1 VGLNN
6 AEPALMSSAWR
17 HRWLVLQTVGVV
29 FLLVLAFQLVGSDE
43 VTYEAST
50 NVVIQEPMTSTDATG
65 AGVIDNEQYIAS
77 QLEILRSPLVAE
89 AASVIVNEAGHEVTV
104 DDLVDSVA
112 IVATPESPLVTI
124 TAAAPSPEAAIAYG
138 NAMADG
144 YREVTQRQ
152 TTATSEA
159 QIERIDAQVA
169 GIDQRLGEITAQLSG
184 LISDDPALE
193 SLRVQAQE
201 SIGAIASLQTEL
213 LAVTGDEAE
222 AIRDQ
227 IADHRQRIAV
237 YAEVVASS
245 SVSPDQQA
253 LVEEQTRQVDRRA
266 TLLTLRDE
274 IAVDVGLAPDA
285 IALVQPATEA
295 ERLDGF
301 GLPRVLA
308 VAIILGLAI
317 GVALAYV
324 LDLKRKT
331 MTRRS
336 EPEAV
341 LGVQLLA
348 DVPDFELESLESVVP
363 VRDHPRSAA
372 AEAYRFAATSV
383 AAKARAQKLSSILV
397 ASSTLGQGKT
407 TTVVNMA
414 IAAAAHGHSVI
425 VVDGDFGNQEASR
438 LLLGEAH
445 MRDPGV
451 TDVIEGTAS
460 IPEASHRVELG
471 NGLWVWVMPRGT
483 RPTLAASA
491 FQSDQARQLFR
502 KLTEGYDLVI
512 IDCPPLLQVAYASML
527 ADLADALVVVTQ
539 HGAREAELIDLR
551 GRLELIGKPVLG
563 YVYNRSPLRR
573 EMTMSEGSMMDIL
586 GDSGFE
592 PEIQG
597 AQPPRVG

>member
-1 VGLNN
+1 LNN

-29 FLLVLAFQLVGSDE
+29 FLLALAFQLVGSDE

-65 AGVIDNEQYIAS
+65 ASVIDNEQYIAS

-89 AASVIVNEAGHEVTV
+89 AASEIVNAAGHEVTV

-124 TAAAPSPEAAIAYG
+124 TAAAPSPEAAIAYA
-138 NAMADG
+138 NALADG

-169 GIDQRLGEITAQLSG
+169 SIDQRLGEITAQLSG

-213 LAVTGDEAE
+213 LALTGDEAVE
-222 AIRDQ
+222 IREQ

-274 IAVDVGLAPDA
+274 IAVDAGLAPDA

-295 ERLDGF
+295 ERLEGF
-301 GLPRVLA
+301 GLSRVLA

-317 GVALAYV
+317 GVALAYY

-383 AAKARAQKLSSILV
+383 AAKARAQSLTSILV

-414 IAAAAHGHSVI
+414 IAAAAHGHSVM

-460 IPEASHRVELG
+460 IAEASHRVELG
-471 NGLWVWVMPRGT
+471 NGMWVWVMPRGT

-491 FQSDQARQLFR
+491 FQSDQGRQLFR

-512 IDCPPLLQVAYASML
+512 IDGPPLLQVAYASML
-527 ADLADALVVVTQ
+527 ADLADGLVVVIQ